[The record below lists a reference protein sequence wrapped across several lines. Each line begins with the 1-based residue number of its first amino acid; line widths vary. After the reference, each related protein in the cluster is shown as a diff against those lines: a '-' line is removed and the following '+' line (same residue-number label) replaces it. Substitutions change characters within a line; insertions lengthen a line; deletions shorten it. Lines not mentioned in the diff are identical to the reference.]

1 MRASAHPELN
11 SSRFGIRPLDRL
23 LHLFQQHA
31 VQPLQQS
38 TAQPPKNRT
47 PQKCPI
53 IELTSLGPGQGKTHL
68 LYLITALAVLPRHY
82 DGIPLHG
89 KASAVIILDTDN
101 RFSVPR
107 LARVA
112 HHHITRCCGHHGAQ
126 PAAIA
131 TDALLAATL
140 AHVHLLR
147 PQSHAALLAA
157 LRALPAFLASRA
169 NPSSRRPLH
178 SVLLDSASAFFWPLR
193 AAADARRTASIGAQH
208 PAASASAADAY
219 AALAHELGALSAR
232 LDVAVVVTT
241 VGASQRGG
249 EVKPLLPAAFTN
261 VATLRL
267 VVAREAVRPFALR
280 MIVGEARVERSQRQG
295 VVEKGVFGVR
305 VDGWGRGGWG
315 RAVEEAL
322 EGGMGRWGLVV
333 RGEGVWVLEDEEGEG
348 DGGGGGGG

>member
-1 MRASAHPELN
+1 MRASAHPDLS

-38 TAQPPKNRT
+38 TAQPPKKRT
-47 PQKCPI
+47 SQKLPI

-68 LYLITALAVLPRHY
+68 LYLITALAILPRHY

-112 HHHITRCCGHHGAQ
+112 HHHITRCCVHHHGAQ
-126 PAAIA
+126 PTAIA
-131 TDALLAATL
+131 TDALLAAAL

-147 PQSHAALLAA
+147 PQSHAALLTA
-157 LRALPAFLASRA
+157 LRALPAFLASRT

-193 AAADARRTASIGAQH
+193 AAADASRTASIGAQH
-208 PAASASAADAY
+208 PASPFSAADAY
-219 AALAHELGALSAR
+219 AALATELGVLSAR
-232 LDVAVVVTT
+232 LDVAVVVTA
-241 VGASQRGG
+241 VAASQSGG
-249 EVKPLLPAAFTN
+249 GLRPLLPPAFTGC
-261 VATLRL
+261 ATLRL
-267 VVAREAVRPFALR
+267 VVAREAVRPFALG
-280 MIVGEARVERSQRQG
+280 MSVGEARAERSQRQG

-305 VDGWGRGGWG
+305 VDWWGRGGWG
-315 RAVEEAL
+315 RVVEEAL
-322 EGGMGRWGLVV
+322 EGGMGRWGMVV

-348 DGGGGGGG
+348 DGGGGG